1 MLFSKKELDV
11 VDFKGNSLDF
21 RRLDIYCQYTN
32 FILKSIL
39 THVLFFLSCCCT
51 GIAIQVELLIRA
63 HDCFTVGCYVDGI
76 AEVLHVAQQWVNTLV
91 DAHSFKT
98 MVGIRY

>member
-1 MLFSKKELDV
+1 M
-11 VDFKGNSLDF
+11 
-21 RRLDIYCQYTN
+21 CC
-32 FILKSIL
+32 
-39 THVLFFLSCCCT
+39 LSFPAAVRT

-98 MVGIRY
+98 MVGKSAINTFYLHS